1 MPRMET
7 SAFFEQDIDMK
18 AKPAEILR
26 EYGPFPGVSDVHG
39 VSYDGKQVWIA
50 VGEKLHALDPAS
62 GAVVRSIDVA
72 ARAGTAFDGTHLYQ
86 IADDVIQKIDP
97 ASGRV
102 LSTVPAPEGGC
113 NSGMAWAEGMLWIGR
128 YQDRKIHQ
136 VDPATGAIL
145 RTLESDR
152 YVTGVTWVDGGLW
165 HATWE
170 DDASELRRVDPANGE
185 VLERLEMPSGVG
197 ISGLESDGADVF
209 YCGGGKS
216 GRLRAVR
223 RPRAAS

>member
-1 MPRMET
+1 
-7 SAFFEQDIDMK
+7 MK
-18 AKPAEILR
+18 SKPAQILR

-39 VSYDGKQVWIA
+39 VSYDGRHVWIA

-62 GAVVRSIDVA
+62 GAVVRTIDVA
-72 ARAGTAFDGTHLYQ
+72 ARAGTAFDGKHLYQ
-86 IADDVIQKIDP
+86 IAGDVIQKIDP

-102 LSTVPAPEGGC
+102 LSTVPAPGGDG
-113 NSGMAWAEGMLWIGR
+113 NSGMAWAEGMLWIAR

-136 VDPATGAIL
+136 VDPATGAII

-170 DDASELRRVDPANGE
+170 DDASELRRLDPANGE
-185 VLERLEMPSGVG
+185 VLERLEMPAGIG